1 MATLE
6 DFESVE
12 AARAHTVIVGKMIHR
27 NSMNAWLAQAG
38 RYRRLKAIA
47 ADDTHPLADGVAAFL
62 DSTEYN
68 LIQSSETGQGVIAL
82 MQALIAAEGE
92 NGQLLQPVLDRAIAA
107 ANEVTRPFESA
118 SLYDWQRAR
127 GIAIPQVSV
136 PVSGGWI
143 KITVTQDVEPHRPQ
157 IYVETLGIKR
167 RIAGFDTV
175 SSAGDYLAYVG
186 GFTSVWVDD
195 AYGVIA

>member
-1 MATLE
+1 MTLA

-12 AARAHTVIVGKMIHR
+12 AARSYTVVVGRMIHR

-82 MQALIAAEGE
+82 MQALIAAEG
-92 NGQLLQPVLDRAIAA
+92 NNAPLQAVLDRAIAA

-157 IYVETLGIKR
+157 VYVETLGIKR

-175 SSAGDYLAYVG
+175 ISAGDYIAYVG